1 MKIVAFL
8 LTAFLF
14 VGCSGVNKVA
24 HIDEFNMEVL
34 ATPEVRGVG
43 KSLSS
48 DTSVVRMALNV
59 HVGAQEKEE
68 LSGIV
73 NKRSSCKFR
82 CDDAEDFELKEDVD
96 AEYSL
101 GYPIVSGSLDYFVKT
116 GLAIIG
122 FGFGIDHGGYID
134 GLLGVNAKYF
144 EIGITGGFWVYPRYF
159 AYHGQELYCEYD
171 WPGHDTFSA
180 NAFHASSDMG
190 YSWFFGGFASVFIG
204 PITLYFS
211 TSVYTPDPNYEDVDD
226 EGTDNL
232 HADFEFPMVITEY
245 ISVGYRFLEN
255 WEIRLGTAN
264 LFGEFPGWHW
274 SFNGGVSYYL

>member
-59 HVGAQEKEE
+59 HVVAQEKEE

-82 CDDAEDFELKEDVD
+82 CDDAEDFELKEYLVLTNKRILSIVMLDKRILSN
-96 AEYSL
+96 EKEFKMKSEIISL
-101 GYPIVSGSLDYFVKT
+101 NE
-116 GLAIIG
+116 A
-122 FGFGIDHGGYID
+122 
-134 GLLGVNAKYF
+134 
-144 EIGITGGFWVYPRYF
+144 
-159 AYHGQELYCEYD
+159 
-171 WPGHDTFSA
+171 FS
-180 NAFHASSDMG
+180 NC
-190 YSWFFGGFASVFIG
+190 
-204 PITLYFS
+204 L
-211 TSVYTPDPNYEDVDD
+211 
-226 EGTDNL
+226 
-232 HADFEFPMVITEY
+232 
-245 ISVGYRFLEN
+245 
-255 WEIRLGTAN
+255 
-264 LFGEFPGWHW
+264 
-274 SFNGGVSYYL
+274 